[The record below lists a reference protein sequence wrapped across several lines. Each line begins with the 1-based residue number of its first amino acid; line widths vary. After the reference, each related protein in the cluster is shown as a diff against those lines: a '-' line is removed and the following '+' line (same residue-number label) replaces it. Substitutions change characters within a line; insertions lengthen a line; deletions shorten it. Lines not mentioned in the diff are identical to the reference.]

1 MLVLP
6 GFPFTG
12 CSQLVLSPVSRAFVP
27 VCILNRCYSGA
38 YKREFPVL
46 RSIVVAI
53 PTFFPMK
60 SLTRPYQ

>member
-12 CSQLVLSPVSRAFVP
+12 YSQLVLSPVSRAFVP
-27 VCILNRCYSGA
+27 VCIFHLCYAGA